1 MKYNNLDDIFYLE
14 DLFIVWQAE
23 QAKEKEYK
31 NDKVDIRSF
40 SRDGFVDEKMWSSSF
55 LNGKR
60 VLYIAREANATGQRL
75 VDDGRFYLK
84 DEESSQKKKIFQRII
99 AIQNIIKARLD
110 GNIKD
115 EVHEKVIEIF
125 GHACKHKDFENGRF
139 VRNIYEQ
146 ALMNQTLRIARSTG
160 QPSEKELRTLEAEDF
175 NNLEVKETSEKE
187 GRVIGFQCNE

>member
-125 GHACKHKDFENGRF
+125 GHACKHKDFGNGRF

-187 GRVIGFQCNE
+187 GRVIGF

>member
-60 VLYIAREANATGQRL
+60 VLYIARESNATGQRL

-125 GHACKHKDFENGRF
+125 GHACKHKDFGNGRF

>member
-125 GHACKHKDFENGRF
+125 GHVCKHKDFGNGRF

>member
-125 GHACKHKDFENGRF
+125 GHACKHKDFGNGRF